1 MATELILMNNVDCLG
16 SVGDVVKVADGYARN
31 YLLPQGH
38 AVLASKAVAR
48 QLEARKA
55 QVAAELA
62 SEIAAAQEIATKLAE
77 TSVTIP
83 MQVSEDEEKL
93 FGSVTNIEIARLLD
107 EEGFDIERRI
117 IELAEPIKSLG
128 VHEVSIKLHKE
139 VTATLKVWV
148 VKA

>member
-16 SVGDVVKVADGYARN
+16 AVGDVVKVADGYARN
-31 YLLPQGH
+31 YLLPKGY
-38 AVLASKAVAR
+38 AVLASKSVAR

-55 QVAAELA
+55 QVAAEVA
-62 SEIAAAQEIATKLAE
+62 ADIAAAQEIAAKVAE

-93 FGSVTNIEIARLLD
+93 FGSVTNIEIARLLE

-117 IELAEPIKSLG
+117 IELEEPIKTLG
-128 VHEVSIKLHKE
+128 VHEVAIKLHKE

>member
-1 MATELILMNNVDCLG
+1 MATELILMDNVDKLG
-16 SVGDVVKVADGYARN
+16 SVGDTVKVADGYARN
-31 YLLPQGH
+31 FLLPNGL
-38 AVLASKAVAR
+38 AVLASKAVER
-48 QLEARKA
+48 QLAARK
-55 QVAAELA
+55 VAVETAYAE
-62 SEIAAAQEIATKLAE
+62 EVAAAQEIADKVAE

-107 EEGFDIERRI
+107 EEGFSIERRL
-117 IELAEPIKSLG
+117 IELAEPIKTLG
-128 VHEVSIKLHKE
+128 VHEVSIKLQKD

>member
-1 MATELILMNNVDCLG
+1 MATELILMDNVEHLG
-16 SVGDVVKVADGYARN
+16 SVGDTVKVADGYARN
-31 YLLPQGH
+31 YLLPKGV
-38 AVLASKAVAR
+38 AVLASKAVER

-55 QVAAELA
+55 QIAAAYEA
-62 SEIAAAQEIATKLAE
+62 EVAAAQEIADKVAE
-77 TSVTIP
+77 TSITIP

-93 FGSVTNIEIARLLD
+93 FGSVTNIEISRLLD
-107 EEGFDIERRI
+107 EEGFSIERRL

-128 VHEVSIKLHKE
+128 VHEVAVKLHKD

>member
-16 SVGDVVKVADGYARN
+16 AVGDVVKVADGYARN
-31 YLLPQGH
+31 YLLPKGY
-38 AVLASKAVAR
+38 AVLASKSVAR

-55 QVAAELA
+55 QVAAEVA
-62 SEIAAAQEIATKLAE
+62 ADIAAAQEIAAKVAE

-93 FGSVTNIEIARLLD
+93 FGSVTNIEIARLLE

-117 IELAEPIKSLG
+117 IELVEPIKTLG
-128 VHEVSIKLHKE
+128 VHEVAIKLHKE